1 MYKQHQEDG
10 AFLSHN
16 VAKHKDIDLIL
27 IESIVTR
34 IFDWLQFFILFFL
47 NGEKLISLEEGE
59 GKKAS
64 IKLRT
69 RSSGWL

>member
-16 VAKHKDIDLIL
+16 VAKHEDIDLIL

-34 IFDWLQFFILFFL
+34 IFDWLQFIFIFF
-47 NGEKLISLEEGE
+47 E
-59 GKKAS
+59 
-64 IKLRT
+64 
-69 RSSGWL
+69 W